1 MTSMFEKLIDTK
13 ISLATIIGWGVALIG
28 LTFSMSS
35 AYGES
40 KQKLLFLA
48 ERQTKI
54 EISLERLETSVR
66 ILNDAMIRIEQDLKS
81 RKEK

>member
-66 ILNDAMIRIEQDLKS
+66 ILNDAMIRIEQDLKG

>member
-1 MTSMFEKLIDTK
+1 MFDKLTETK
-13 ISLATIIGWGVALIG
+13 VSIAEIIGWGVALIG
-28 LTFSMSS
+28 LTFSVST

-54 EISLERLETSVR
+54 EISLERLEVSMRNLQESV
-66 ILNDAMIRIEQDLKS
+66 IRIEQDLKKQNDNQ
-81 RKEK
+81 R

>member
-1 MTSMFEKLIDTK
+1 MLDKLIETK
-13 ISLATIIGWGVALIG
+13 ISLASIIGWGVALIG
-28 LTFSMSS
+28 LTFSVST

-54 EISLERLETSVR
+54 EISLERLEVAVRNINDSV
-66 ILNDAMIRIEQDLKS
+66 IRIEQDVKKNDS
-81 RKEK
+81 KR

>member
-1 MTSMFEKLIDTK
+1 MFEKLIDTK

-66 ILNDAMIRIEQDLKS
+66 ILNDAMIRIEQDLKG

>member
-1 MTSMFEKLIDTK
+1 MLDKLIETK
-13 ISLATIIGWGVALIG
+13 ISLASIIGWGVALIG
-28 LTFSMSS
+28 LTFSVST

-54 EISLERLETSVR
+54 EISLERLEVAVRNINDSV
-66 ILNDAMIRIEQDLKS
+66 IRIEQDMKKNDS
-81 RKEK
+81 K

>member
-1 MTSMFEKLIDTK
+1 MFEKLIDTE
-13 ISLATIIGWGVALIG
+13 ISLVTIIGWGVALIG
-28 LTFSMSS
+28 LTFSVST

-54 EISLERLETSVR
+54 ELSLERLEISVR
-66 ILNDAMIRIEQDLKS
+66 NLNDAVIRVEQDLKG

>member
-1 MTSMFEKLIDTK
+1 MFNKLIETK
-13 ISLATIIGWGVALIG
+13 VSIAEIIGWGVALIG
-28 LTFSMSS
+28 LTFSVST

-54 EISLERLETSVR
+54 EISLERLEIAVKNINDSV
-66 ILNDAMIRIEQDLKS
+66 IRIEQDVKKNDS
-81 RKEK
+81 K

>member
-1 MTSMFEKLIDTK
+1 MFEKLIDTK

>member
-1 MTSMFEKLIDTK
+1 MFNKLVETK
-13 ISLATIIGWGVALIG
+13 VSIAEIIGWGVALVG
-28 LTFSMSS
+28 LTFSVST

-54 EISLERLETSVR
+54 EISLERLEVSMRNLQESV
-66 ILNDAMIRIEQDLKS
+66 IRIEQDLKKQNDNQ
-81 RKEK
+81 R